1 MFLEMQ
7 RTFVRETKV
16 GGFTVATKLEPDLRF
31 KTAILSSEGEV
42 VSTYSRSAID
52 AAADHDAFV
61 GIVEAAHKSLAPKSS
76 QSALP

>member
-7 RTFVRETKV
+7 KPFVRETKV
-16 GGFTVATKLEPDLRF
+16 GNFTVATKLAPDLRF

-42 VSTYSRSAID
+42 VSTYSRGAID

-61 GIVEAAHKSLAPKSS
+61 EIAESTHKTLASKSS
-76 QSALP
+76 QSFLP